1 MENKKFESAEGNEKR
16 ATISSS
22 GDLKEFEDHIKL
34 SGSAK
39 ISGGTLKKSIK
50 TSGSAKIEGNLE
62 CDGFISSGSLRGFG
76 DIIAH
81 GEIISS
87 GSFRILGS
95 LNGDNNASFSGS
107 TKIGSY
113 VQIKG
118 HLKCSGSFRTKDD
131 VEVEQVITFSGSTKI
146 EGNLT
151 SQNVISIDGSTNI
164 DGNIVAEDVLLGT
177 AHPKANLFSLYKP
190 KYKVHGNIFAKN
202 LIDII
207 RTTVDKDIKGRIV
220 RVGKGSEII
229 GTVYYVNNIEIH
241 KKAKLANKPIQIKL
255 ANL

>member
-1 MENKKFESAEGNEKR
+1 MENKKFESTESNEKR

-22 GDLKEFEDHIKL
+22 GGLKEFEDHIKL

-50 TSGSAKIEGNLE
+50 TSGSTKIEGNLE
-62 CDGFISSGSLRGFG
+62 CDGFISSGSLRGLG

-87 GSFRILGS
+87 GSYRILGS

-118 HLKCSGSFRTKDD
+118 DLKCSGSFHAKDD
-131 VEVEQVITFSGSTKI
+131 VEVEQVITFSGSTQI
-146 EGNLT
+146 QGNLT
-151 SQNVISIDGSTNI
+151 SQSIISIDGSTNI
-164 DGNIVAEDVLLGT
+164 DGDIVAEDVLLGT
-177 AHPKANLFSLYKP
+177 EHPKANIFSLYKP
-190 KYKVHGNIFAKN
+190 KYQVHGNIFAKN
-202 LIDII
+202 LVDII

-220 RVGKGSEII
+220 RIGKGTEIL
-229 GTVYYVNNIEIH
+229 GTVYYVKSIEIH
-241 KKAKLANKPIQIKL
+241 KKAKLMNKPVQIKVNEL
-255 ANL
+255 